1 MEYPMLNNGIQRLL
15 KLSAVLIFLGTTI
28 VVIFGYSIKKVNS
41 EIKDVQKFVDSSS
54 NLQVNFEKSLQI
66 YVEQTKEITK
76 FLLAIR
82 PSNEE
87 GYIKFISEVEQVG
100 KDLSLDLNLQYL
112 NPKSKTATVN
122 AKTLDYQVTFYGN
135 QSDLMKFLD
144 SIEKLHY
151 YVNIK
156 DISFENPSLISE
168 EETANKGNIKIIISL
183 YIK

>member
-1 MEYPMLNNGIQRLL
+1 MEYPILNNGVQRLL
-15 KLSAVLIFLGTTI
+15 KLSSILIFLGATI
-28 VVIFGYSIKKVNS
+28 VIIFGYSIKSINIEV
-41 EIKDVQKFVDSSS
+41 KDVQKFVDSSS
-54 NLQVNFEKSLQI
+54 NLQTNFEKSLQI
-66 YVEQTKEITK
+66 YVEQTREITK

-112 NPKSKTATVN
+112 NPKSKTAT
-122 AKTLDYQVTFYGN
+122 ADIKALDYQVTFYGN
-135 QSDLMKFLD
+135 QNDLMKFLE
-144 SIEKLHY
+144 SIEKLQY

-156 DISFENPSLISE
+156 DISFTNPGLISE
-168 EETANKGNIKIIISL
+168 EEAANRGNIKVIISL